1 VFETHATSE
10 DNEAGRATGWLPG
23 SLSASGQAQAEDLG
37 RRRRADGIAAVFSS
51 DLVRAAQTA
60 AIAFDGTG
68 FPILHDWRLR
78 ECDYGTLNGT
88 PAAQLH
94 VNRPQYLD
102 QPYPGGESWGQAVNR
117 VSRFL
122 DDLPLRWRGQRVLVI
137 GHVATRWALN
147 GVPLEDLIDA
157 DFAWQ
162 PGWECRL
169 PEAPTAGSSDHAAT
183 AR

>member
-1 VFETHATSE
+1 MRVRGKAAAIMEVVSGVA
-10 DNEAGRATGWLPG
+10 D
-23 SLSASGQAQAEDLG
+23 SASAP
-37 RRRRADGIAAVFSS
+37 F
-51 DLVRAAQTA
+51 
-60 AIAFDGTG
+60 
-68 FPILHDWRLR
+68 
-78 ECDYGTLNGT
+78 
-88 PAAQLH
+88 
-94 VNRPQYLD
+94 NRPQYLD
-102 QPYPGGESWGQAVNR
+102 QPYPGRESWRQAVNR